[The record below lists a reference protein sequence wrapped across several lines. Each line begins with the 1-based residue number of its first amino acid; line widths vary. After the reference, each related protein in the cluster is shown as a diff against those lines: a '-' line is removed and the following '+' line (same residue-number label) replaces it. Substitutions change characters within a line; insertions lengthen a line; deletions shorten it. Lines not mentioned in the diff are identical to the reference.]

1 MYWLV
6 TVGSNVSTLGVR
18 SPLPLGDEERVR
30 WVLRVCLVARS
41 GEIPPVVWFLRT
53 QTGRDLTMA
62 DPTSGKRAKDSDI
75 EMGAVGTAGAV
86 ASALTA
92 LDGFLKAQLQG
103 QGAKQLFRNVR
114 AASAGWWKL
123 VDRQDWG
130 ELDRQVAAMLATVI
144 DSGENAG
151 HIDDLQL
158 LDELQQRLGTL
169 HAAVAAAS

>member
-1 MYWLV
+1 
-6 TVGSNVSTLGVR
+6 
-18 SPLPLGDEERVR
+18 
-30 WVLRVCLVARS
+30 
-41 GEIPPVVWFLRT
+41 
-53 QTGRDLTMA
+53 MA

-75 EMGAVGTAGAV
+75 EMGAVRTAGAV

-92 LDGFLKAQLQG
+92 LDGFLKAQPQG

-158 LDELQQRLGTL
+158 LDELQQRLGAL